1 MQDRPTAPELLE
13 ATLEFL
19 QHELLPTVADSRTRF
34 RLRVA
39 INALSILGRDLEQ
52 EERHLR
58 EEYKRLSKL
67 LSQSVDLPSS
77 TSSLREQV
85 LALNWELSVR
95 IRRQDVP
102 DGTMEHLKQTLQDK
116 LAIASPNY
124 LRRFD
129 T

>member
-1 MQDRPTAPELLE
+1 MQDRPTAMELLE

-19 QHELLPTVADSRTRF
+19 QRELLPTVEDSRTRF

-39 INALSILGRDLEQ
+39 MNALSIVGRDLAQ

-67 LSQSVDLPSS
+67 LSHTGDLPPS
-77 TSSLREQV
+77 TSRLREQL
-85 LALNWELSVR
+85 LALNWELSLR
-95 IRRQDVP
+95 IRRRDVP
-102 DGTMEHLKQTLQDK
+102 NGAVEHLKQTLQDT

-129 T
+129 S